1 MTPTPF
7 RTRLLGVAACAVLAA
22 GLSACEND
30 SVAANADLIAG
41 KKAFAAK
48 CGSCHTLERV
58 GTTGAIGPNLDEV
71 FRRALADGF
80 GRGTIRGVV
89 AAQINHPAD
98 VPKDSPAYMPAD
110 LVDGRLVGDVAAYVA
125 MVAARPGEDE
135 GKLATAGGGPPV
147 PKDAPPGLKL
157 FVAGKDDAQ
166 ACGTCHALGA
176 AQTQATT
183 GPNLDAALKGMNAK
197 EIEKAIVDPS
207 AELAPGFSD
216 LMPKD
221 YGEALTD
228 TELRELAG
236 YLAEQAGD

>member
-1 MTPTPF
+1 M
-7 RTRLLGVAACAVLAA
+7 LAA
-22 GLSACEND
+22 GLSACESDNVD
-30 SVAANADLIAG
+30 PNADLIAG
-41 KKAFAAK
+41 KKAFAEK
-48 CGSCHTLERV
+48 CGSCHALERV
-58 GTTGAIGPNLDEV
+58 GTTGATGPNLDDA

-80 GRGTIRGVV
+80 GRGTIRGAV
-89 AAQINHPAD
+89 ASQIKHPAD
-98 VPKDSPAYMPAD
+98 VPEDSPAYMPAD

-125 MVAARPGEDE
+125 MVAARPGEDK

-147 PKDAPPGLKL
+147 PEDAPPGLKL

-166 ACGTCHALGA
+166 ACGSCHTLGA
-176 AQTQATT
+176 ARTQATT
-183 GPNLDAALKGMNAK
+183 GPDLDTALKGMSAK

-207 AELAPGFSD
+207 AELTPGFSD

-228 TELRELAG
+228 TELQELVD